1 MIEYIMFSILFAI
14 GIVLGISVMVM
25 WMAYTKT
32 HGKTSKVHNIEDKA
46 NTSDEHESKSED
58 TITLKHRIVEKDDS
72 WSEIYAE
79 VTETNQETNMQ
90 SKRSRED
97 HAYNNLV
104 QQRIKEAQQPAED
117 KQIEDEEEYDISENI
132 NTTDDSE
139 PEFESISDS
148 QQTIKSPI
156 EQTDNTSKAESPKA
170 NHTTYLVKEVPEIDR
185 DDFDDDIASLVDVS
199 ISSNARQNKK
209 KKKKVSNGTNRYKEQ
224 EVIKPEIKASQK
236 SVPSNKP
243 VKKPKPVIKPQ

>member
-1 MIEYIMFSILFAI
+1 MLEYIMFSILLAI
-14 GIVLGISVMVM
+14 GIVIGISVMIM

-32 HGKTSKVHNIEDKA
+32 QAKVRN
-46 NTSDEHESKSED
+46 NTAEKSNESDESEHES
-58 TITLKHRIVEKDDS
+58 TIALKHRIVEKDDS

-79 VTETNQETNMQ
+79 VTETDQETNMQ

>member
-1 MIEYIMFSILFAI
+1 MLEYIMFSILLAI
-14 GIVLGISVMVM
+14 GIVIGISVMIM

-32 HGKTSKVHNIEDKA
+32 QAKVRN
-46 NTSDEHESKSED
+46 NTAEKSNESDESENEC
-58 TITLKHRIVEKDDS
+58 TIALKHRIVEKDDS

-79 VTETNQETNMQ
+79 VTETDQETNMQ

-104 QQRIKEAQQPAED
+104 QQRISEAQQPAED

>member
-1 MIEYIMFSILFAI
+1 MLEYIMFSILLAI
-14 GIVLGISVMVM
+14 GIVIGISVMIM

-32 HGKTSKVHNIEDKA
+32 QAKGRNNKA
-46 NTSDEHESKSED
+46 EKSNESDESEHES
-58 TITLKHRIVEKDDS
+58 TIALKHRIVEKDDS

-79 VTETNQETNMQ
+79 VTETDQETNMQ

-224 EVIKPEIKASQK
+224 EVIKTEIKASQK